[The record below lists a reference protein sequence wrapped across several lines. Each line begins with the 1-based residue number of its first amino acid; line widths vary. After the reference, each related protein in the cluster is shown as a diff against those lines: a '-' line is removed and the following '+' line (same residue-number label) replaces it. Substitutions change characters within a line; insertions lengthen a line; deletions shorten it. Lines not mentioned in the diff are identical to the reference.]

1 MDKEAIAIPLS
12 PDEEYE
18 ASQLVGKSLFSAIQ
32 LAKEQERRRNQA
44 MYSSGD
50 PKDSSVLRIPI
61 PEELVHAPKMAEQLG
76 EDPES
81 GLFASAMRHISKH
94 PARMLFGGQQGFRDA
109 KKDYYVAQKAQMQQ
123 ELMDAQKEY
132 IDTLSRIKMGSV
144 QEPETP
150 LVDAFCS
157 GMAHAAVFG
166 KTASYK
172 DVQIEDD
179 SAKQMLN
186 DLKAQAVKPFRP
198 VGNYAAEGLMNTAAG
213 TAYLTYILRK
223 KMREQPEK
231 YLEEQMPTR
240 VELQPYQ
247 TA

>member
-32 LAKEQERRRNQA
+32 LAKEQERRRNKM

-50 PKDSSVLRIPI
+50 PGDASVLRIPI
-61 PEELVHAPKMAEQLG
+61 PEELVHAPKIGEHMEQ
-76 EDPES
+76 DPEQ
-81 GLFASAMRHISKH
+81 GLFASAMGHMSRH
-94 PARMLFGGQQGFRDA
+94 PARIVFGGQQGFRDA
-109 KKDYYVAQKAQMQQ
+109 KKDYYMGQKAQMQQ

-132 IDTLSRIKMGSV
+132 IDTLSRIKVGSIN
-144 QEPETP
+144 EAETP
-150 LVDAFCS
+150 LVDAFCN
-157 GMAHAAVFG
+157 GMAHAALFG

-179 SAKQMLN
+179 SVKQMLQ
-186 DLKAQAVKPFRP
+186 DLKTKAVKPLRP
-198 VGNYAAEGLMNTAAG
+198 VGNYAAGGLLNTAAG
-213 TAYLTYILRK
+213 TAYITYLLRK
-223 KMREQPEK
+223 KMREQPES
-231 YLEEQMPTR
+231 YLEEQLPTR

-247 TA
+247 TK